1 MRGMKGEILLNMPA
15 EKAWEMY
22 RDNDIISKINPQ
34 MLAKAEY
41 VQGDGEPGSLRCF
54 HLGPGKSFMSLC
66 CHMDTPSASKYF
78 DSRGVRINMV
88 VSRLILRALSNYV
101 KQSIEKIEKVEEGR
115 LVTYQVIDGDLRK
128 MYNPYIVTFSF
139 IPVQGNSNQC
149 VAEWKAEYEPIAPAI
164 PTPEKARDAALS
176 FLKSF
181 G

>member
-1 MRGMKGEILLNMPA
+1 MFDEFRSTDIRSKQKLLSSSKTVPNTVDPHPVAELPLLQGDDPGSATVHTPTLYSFKYLIAIHFTILLYA
-15 EKAWEMY
+15 
-22 RDNDIISKINPQ
+22 
-34 MLAKAEY
+34 
-41 VQGDGEPGSLRCF
+41 
-54 HLGPGKSFMSLC
+54 
-66 CHMDTPSASKYF
+66 
-78 DSRGVRINMV
+78 
-88 VSRLILRALSNYV
+88 ALSNYV

-164 PTPEKARDAALS
+164 PTLEKARDAALS

>member
-54 HLGPGKSFMSLC
+54 HLGP
-66 CHMDTPSASKYF
+66 
-78 DSRGVRINMV
+78 
-88 VSRLILRALSNYV
+88 ALSNYV